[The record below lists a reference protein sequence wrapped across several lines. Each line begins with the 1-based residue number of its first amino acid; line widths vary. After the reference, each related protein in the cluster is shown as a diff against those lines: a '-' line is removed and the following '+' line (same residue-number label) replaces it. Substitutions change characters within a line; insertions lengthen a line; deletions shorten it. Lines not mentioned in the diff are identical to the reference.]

1 MRYEWDDAKNAANRS
16 KHGIGFEEMSGF
28 DWDFAAL
35 LDAQTTD
42 FEARE
47 LWAGPIGSRLCAV
60 VTTERHG
67 NTIRIISLRRAT
79 NAEIHLWRKEFD
91 HG

>member
-1 MRYEWDDAKNAANRS
+1 MRYEWDAAKSVANRS
-16 KHGIGFEEMSGF
+16 KHGMGFEDMSDF

-35 LDAQTTD
+35 LDAQTVD

-47 LWAGPIGSRLCAV
+47 LWAGPIGNNLCAV
-60 VTTERHG
+60 VATERHDD
-67 NTIRIISLRRAT
+67 TIRIISLRRAT
-79 NAEIHLWRKEFD
+79 NAEIRLWRKEFA